1 MQITAYAP
9 QSIKTHQRIS
19 KVVDGDGLFVVD
31 MFGKNET
38 EIRFLG
44 IDAPE
49 TKRSKKLMQDERET
63 HLPGQLLLQLGEQ
76 SKQYLSSIAPI
87 NTSVTL
93 LLDKLHSYD
102 FYGRTLAYVILP
114 DGTCL
119 NDVMVSEG
127 YAKPYSKYYCK
138 ALATYQVIN
147 FEAKRQKR
155 GLYSA
160 VDAF

>member
-147 FEAKRQKR
+147 FEAKQQKR

>member
-9 QSIKTHQRIS
+9 QIIRTHQRIT
-19 KVVDGDGLFVVD
+19 KVVDGDGLLVVD

-49 TKRSKKLMQDERET
+49 IKRSKKLMQDERET
-63 HLPGQLLLQLGEQ
+63 HLPGQLLLQLGLQ
-76 SKQYLSSIAPI
+76 SKQYLSSIAPVG
-87 NTSVTL
+87 TSITL
-93 LLDKLHSYD
+93 LMERQHSYD
-102 FYGRTLAYVILP
+102 FYGRTLSYVLLP

-119 NDVMVSEG
+119 NEVMINEG

-138 ALATYQVIN
+138 ALASYQVIN
-147 FEAKRQKR
+147 FEAKQQKR

-160 VDAF
+160 VNTF

>member
-9 QSIKTHQRIS
+9 QIIKTHQKIT

-49 TKRSKKLMQDERET
+49 IKRSKKLMQDERET
-63 HLPGQLLLQLGEQ
+63 HLPGQLLLELGQ
-76 SKQYLSSIAPI
+76 RSKQFLSSIAPVGEW
-87 NTSVTL
+87 VTL
-93 LLDKLHSYD
+93 LMEKKHSYD
-102 FYGRTLAYVILP
+102 IYGRTLAYVVLP
-114 DGTCL
+114 DGSCL
-119 NDVMVSEG
+119 NEILISTG
-127 YAKPYSKYYCK
+127 YAKPYDKYYCN
-138 ALATYQVIN
+138 ALSAYQTIN
-147 FEAKRQKR
+147 FKAKQEKR

-160 VDAF
+160 VDSF